1 MTTPE
6 SRKEALK
13 HFIQSPATAEAI
25 AYFRRDED
33 RKVSKFIETVMCDV
47 ERAMGVMFTDLA
59 SITATACLADKWA
72 VHSSKSG
79 ESYFSYKAEV
89 ADYVVI
95 GTIEVNSAVTF
106 RIKYSEKDYERISG
120 GVCRCAILR
129 TDAIKEIEALLT
141 LHYPD
146 IAVMVDTPSIDFTN
160 EAMNKTIRQ

>member
-25 AYFRRDED
+25 SEFRRDED
-33 RKVSKFIETVMCDV
+33 RKVRKFIETVMGDV

-59 SITATACLADKWA
+59 SISATACLADKWA
-72 VHSSKSG
+72 VHSNQGG

-89 ADYVVI
+89 AGYTVI
-95 GTIEVNSAVTF
+95 GTIEVNSTVTF
-106 RIKYSEKDYERISG
+106 RIKYNEEDYARITS
-120 GVCRCAILR
+120 GVCFCAMHR
-129 TDAIKEIEALLT
+129 TEVIKQLEALLT

-146 IAVMVDTPSIDFTN
+146 IAVMVDTPKIDFTN